1 MTYVPTESF
10 CQEASSLRQKK
21 KHNSTEMAMAFL
33 EKALCSFN
41 DFA

>member
-1 MTYVPTESF
+1 MTYVHTESF
-10 CQEASSLRQKK
+10 CQEASSLRQK

-41 DFA
+41 DFV